1 MLPLTNIPAKLPNSF
16 GGRGFSLLLWRVCEE
31 LKTRQQPLQRRQQQ
45 QQQQK
50 TNNGGKEFRAFRALS
65 LQEESAKRT

>member
-1 MLPLTNIPAKLPNSF
+1 MTTA
-16 GGRGFSLLLWRVCEE
+16 
-31 LKTRQQPLQRRQQQ
+31 TT
-45 QQQQK
+45 K